1 MTRPTLVVAL
11 ALASGAA
18 AQLVSPAGLG
28 AQEGNSANN
37 YPFYGTMH
45 YMQLHGDV
53 RGPATTIRGQSH
65 RRGMSDSR
73 QVARTLEVEIWMGE
87 GDLATASATFA
98 NNYQT
103 PRTQVFTRKN
113 VSAPSWTTFAGS
125 PPPFDLT
132 FAYDVPFPYSG
143 TRDLVWEMAVTQ
155 NSANQQT
162 YSTDAHQQYIDCGPE
177 RALGVGC
184 LATGQTQPMTLLGSH
199 CSNARTAR
207 VGISWYL
214 FYGARSAPGAFLI
227 GLVNPALPLPGMC
240 APTLY
245 TDAAVTVSASTDSG
259 GSMEVP
265 FAEVSF
271 YPRLA
276 GLKTYAQAATL
287 DAAQPGL
294 PLAVSNGM
302 EVTVVAPP
310 TLGRYARIHGG
321 LGNASGGLEHG
332 YALVTRFNP

>member
-1 MTRPTLVVAL
+1 MTRITLAAGL

-18 AQLVSPAGLG
+18 AQLISPAGL
-28 AQEGNSANN
+28 ATLEGNSANN

-45 YMQLHGDV
+45 YMQIHGDV
-53 RGPATTIRGQSH
+53 RGAATTIRGQSH
-65 RRGMSDSR
+65 RRGMSDAR

-87 GDLATASATFA
+87 GDFAAASATFA

-132 FAYDVPFPYSG
+132 FAYDVPFAYSG

-162 YSTDAHQQYIDCGPE
+162 YSTDAHQQYNDCGPE
-177 RALGVGC
+177 RTLGVGC
-184 LATGQTQPMTLLGSH
+184 QATGQTQPMTLVGSH
-199 CSNARTAR
+199 CSNARTGR
-207 VGISWYL
+207 VGLSWYL
-214 FYGARSAPGAFLI
+214 FNGAPSAPGVFLI

-245 TDAAVTVSASTDSG
+245 TDAAVTVSTSTDRG
-259 GSMEVP
+259 GSMDVPLVEV
-265 FAEVSF
+265 AF

-276 GLKTYAQAATL
+276 GLKTYTQAATL

-302 EVTVVAPP
+302 EVTVIAPP
-310 TLGRYARIHGG
+310 TIGRYARIHGA
-321 LGNASGGLEHG
+321 LGGASGGLEPG